1 MFSLKKGCQTKV
13 LNVQE
18 KLSIIMMLHYK
29 HPEMQL
35 HDRTS
40 KHGIFH
46 SGPNFVEALPQTNVI
61 VTQCQ
66 LLWTR
71 RPAKFCKS
79 QETLFL
85 AARKHQLSV
94 RRSEESLFF
103 QSDKSLFKKLRNFL
117 LYSKHRISQR
127 PAETHVGTNIHTA
140 VFRWDSIAP
149 TSVSGLL
156 NEWIMFSDFG
166 DSYCIYQ
173 ACELV

>member
-1 MFSLKKGCQTKV
+1 
-13 LNVQE
+13 
-18 KLSIIMMLHYK
+18 MMLHYK

-94 RRSEESLFF
+94 RRSEESPKGQHRPMLVHTYILLFL
-103 QSDKSLFKKLRNFL
+103 D
-117 LYSKHRISQR
+117 
-127 PAETHVGTNIHTA
+127 G
-140 VFRWDSIAP
+140 IA
-149 TSVSGLL
+149 
-156 NEWIMFSDFG
+156 
-166 DSYCIYQ
+166 
-173 ACELV
+173 